1 MSILPLNF
9 FVEGESGVVEDIK
22 GDTSLFQRLSS
33 MGFNKGATLQV
44 VKNDLGPLI
53 VALGGNRV
61 AVERA
66 IAHKIMLEPADLSY
80 E

>member
-22 GDTSLFQRLSS
+22 GDTNLFQRLSS

-53 VALGGNRV
+53 VALGEIELQLKELLLIKSCWNQL
-61 AVERA
+61 
-66 IAHKIMLEPADLSY
+66 I
-80 E
+80 